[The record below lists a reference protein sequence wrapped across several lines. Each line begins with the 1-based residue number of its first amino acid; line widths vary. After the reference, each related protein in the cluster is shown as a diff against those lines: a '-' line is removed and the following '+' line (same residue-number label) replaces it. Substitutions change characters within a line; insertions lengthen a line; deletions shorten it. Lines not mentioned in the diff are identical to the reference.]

1 MAWLWIGFVGC
12 ILALL
17 ALDLG
22 VFNRKAHAIGAREA
36 LGWTAVWVAFGA
48 AFGAVVYLLY
58 DHHVS
63 GLGAAGGQAMSGG
76 QAALLYFTGYLVEKS
91 LSLDNIFVIAAI
103 FAYFST
109 PAQSQ
114 HRALFWGILGALVM
128 RGAMVA
134 AGTALIHQFSWATYA
149 FGALLLFAA
158 VKMLRSA
165 DGPGVEPGRNPLVL
179 LARRFL
185 PISGNYD
192 GCRFFTRAG
201 GRLAATPLLIA
212 VIVIESSDILFA
224 VDSVPAVLAITS
236 DPFLVYTSNVFAVL
250 GLRSLYFA
258 LAAMMG
264 KFRYLNIS
272 LAAVLAFVGVKML
285 AARWIEISALASLA
299 VIAAVIAT
307 GVLAS
312 SRGRRR

>member
-1 MAWLWIGFVGC
+1 MAWLWIGFVAC

-22 VFNRKAHAIGAREA
+22 VLNRKPHAIGAREA
-36 LGWTAVWVAFGA
+36 LAWTAVWVAFGA

-63 GLGAAGGQAMSGG
+63 GLGLAMSGG
-76 QAALLYFTGYLVEKS
+76 QATLLYFTGYLVEKS

-103 FAYFST
+103 FAYFAV
-109 PAQSQ
+109 PARSQ
-114 HRALFWGILGALVM
+114 HRVLFWGILGALVM

-158 VKMLRSA
+158 VKMLRSG
-165 DGPGVEPGRNPLVL
+165 DGPGVEPGRNPLVR
-179 LARRFL
+179 LARRIL
-185 PISGNYD
+185 PMSGDYD
-192 GCRFFTRAG
+192 GCRFLTRAG
-201 GRLAATPLLIA
+201 GRLAATPLLVV
-212 VIVIESSDILFA
+212 VIVIESSDVLFA

-264 KFRYLNIS
+264 KFRYLNVS

-285 AARWIEISALASLA
+285 AARWVEISAPASLA
-299 VIAAVIAT
+299 VIAAMIAA

-312 SRGRRR
+312 VKSGRTRKL